1 MAYATNTKVSVEKS
15 RAEIESILIRYGAT
29 AFSYAMR
36 NHPDDAR
43 AQIQFEC
50 NGKVVQFNLKL
61 PSREQ
66 FRYTEA
72 RGTERH
78 EEEINKH
85 LEQGCRSRWR
95 SLCLCINAKLD
106 AGSRVWISRSIFQ
119 AGHVLPS
126 SKLSAMACQS
136 GWAVS
141 SLRQWPNVRGQR
153 TVIVSVVAE
162 ELL

>member
-29 AFSYAMR
+29 AFCYAMR
-36 NHPDDAR
+36 NQPDDAK

-61 PSREQ
+61 PSREE

-78 EEEINKH
+78 EEDISKH
-85 LEQGCRSRWR
+85 WEQGCRSRWR
-95 SLCLCINAKLD
+95 SLCLCIKAKLEAVEAEITTFEHEFLAHIVIPG
-106 AGSRVWISRSIFQ
+106 AGKTLGNEMIPRIETAYETNEV
-119 AGHVLPS
+119 P
-126 SKLSAMACQS
+126 
-136 GWAVS
+136 
-141 SLRQWPNVRGQR
+141 
-153 TVIVSVVAE
+153 
-162 ELL
+162 LLTFDG